1 MLRMGGPAVVAA
13 TFFVAMSGSA
23 MLAAANP
30 AGMAMA
36 QASESAAQKRT
47 REDCIRDGGWYVKDV
62 GVCEYESKAKAAAAL
77 ERDQQACQQ
86 NGGYWATAA
95 GVCEFEAK
103 DRAKR

>member
-62 GVCEYESKAKAAAAL
+62 GVCEYESKAKAAAM
-77 ERDQQACQQ
+77 ETDKQACQRE
-86 NGGYWATAA
+86 GGYLNPASGA
-95 GVCEFEAK
+95 CEVESKGKAK
-103 DRAKR
+103 